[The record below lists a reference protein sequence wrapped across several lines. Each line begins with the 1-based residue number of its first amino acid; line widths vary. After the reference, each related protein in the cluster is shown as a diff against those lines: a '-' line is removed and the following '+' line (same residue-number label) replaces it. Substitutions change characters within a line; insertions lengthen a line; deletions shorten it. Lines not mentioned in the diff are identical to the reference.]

1 MVFNP
6 NDMTTDGML
15 GWPWKRSAEPA
26 LLESQLV
33 LIRYNSQRI
42 IQKIKRGRDTR
53 KDSRELRM
61 WTEMN
66 NVILGEIKVHVIDA
80 HGSMRGFIIS
90 TTQGSMFD
98 ELSKCLDFNRW
109 KYVSLCTLDENN
121 KSDHEWGSNGMR
133 DYESFKKEIDGD
145 VRRRISECRQKGF
158 MLHFE
163 IQEKQPEKIELRIFQ
178 AAMPGIDNPHSYP
191 ESRQIDIGTSDQWRN
206 VFNGI
211 VTFVAHNDWGV
222 VELTDGKK
230 HVILYEERSTV
241 KNITMD
247 NTTPPKE
254 EGDFNNAFFAGI
266 AQFKSEGKV
275 GKDVWLEIKKR
286 FISNTPNAGA
296 QSHEA
301 EANSLAARFQSI
313 TWV

>member
-1 MVFNP
+1 
-6 NDMTTDGML
+6 
-15 GWPWKRSAEPA
+15 
-26 LLESQLV
+26 
-33 LIRYNSQRI
+33 
-42 IQKIKRGRDTR
+42 
-53 KDSRELRM
+53 
-61 WTEMN
+61 MN
-66 NVILGEIKVHVIDA
+66 VIDA
-80 HGSMRGFIIS
+80 HGDTRVSIIS
-90 TTQGSMFD
+90 TTQGSIFD
-98 ELSKCLDFNRW
+98 ELTKCLEFNRW
-109 KYVSLCTLDENN
+109 LYVSLCTLDGGN
-121 KSDHEWGSNGMR
+121 KSASNWGSNGVR
-133 DYESFKKEIDGD
+133 HYEGFKKEIDGD
-145 VRRRISECRQKGF
+145 IRQRISEYRQHGL

-163 IQEKQPEKIELRIFQ
+163 IKEIPQDAIKGSIVGDKNKEKGAVVKEDGQIELRIIQ

-254 EGDFNNAFFAGI
+254 AGDFNIAFFAGI

-275 GKDVWLEIKKR
+275 GKDVWLEIKER
-286 FISNTPNAGA
+286 FISNTSNAGA

>member
-1 MVFNP
+1 L
-6 NDMTTDGML
+6 DG
-15 GWPWKRSAEPA
+15 G
-26 LLESQLV
+26 
-33 LIRYNSQRI
+33 
-42 IQKIKRGRDTR
+42 
-53 KDSRELRM
+53 
-61 WTEMN
+61 
-66 NVILGEIKVHVIDA
+66 
-80 HGSMRGFIIS
+80 
-90 TTQGSMFD
+90 
-98 ELSKCLDFNRW
+98 
-109 KYVSLCTLDENN
+109 N
-121 KSDHEWGSNGMR
+121 KSALNWGSNGVR
-133 DYESFKKEIDGD
+133 HYGDFKKEIDGD
-145 VRRRISECRQKGF
+145 IRQRISEYRQQGF

-178 AAMPGIDNPHSYP
+178 AVMPGINNPHSHP
-191 ESRQIDIGTSDQWRN
+191 ESRQINIGTSEQWCN

-254 EGDFNNAFFAGI
+254 EGDFNIAFFAGI

-275 GKDVWLEIKKR
+275 GKDVWLEIKER
-286 FISNTPNAGA
+286 FISNTSNAGA